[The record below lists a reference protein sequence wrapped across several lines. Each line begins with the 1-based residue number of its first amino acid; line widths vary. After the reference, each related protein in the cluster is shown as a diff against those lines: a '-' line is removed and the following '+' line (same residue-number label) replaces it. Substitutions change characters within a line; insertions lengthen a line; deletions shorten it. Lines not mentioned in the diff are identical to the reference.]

1 MNTYELVK
9 SKAGRKPEF
18 VSEFIGESI
27 DDPVMLNEVKNYLT
41 QWFDSYTSGEIDLSD
56 FDERKVFD
64 YDGWYFELRLSVDD

>member
-9 SKAGRKPEF
+9 SKAGRKPEV

-27 DDPVMLNEVKNYLT
+27 DDPVMLNEVKTYLT

>member
-9 SKAGRKPEF
+9 SKAGRKPEI
-18 VSEFIGESI
+18 VSEFIGENI
-27 DDPVMLNEVKNYLT
+27 DDPIMLNEVKTYLT